1 MRGSVSR
8 GACWHSLGD
17 GGGIRGGRAQVAAEV
32 GVRAPFAGWRGP
44 GAGGGCKGLADDPLE
59 RMDARAGACADE
71 CAVEGGW
78 A

>member
-1 MRGSVSR
+1 M
-8 GACWHSLGD
+8 
-17 GGGIRGGRAQVAAEV
+17 AAEV